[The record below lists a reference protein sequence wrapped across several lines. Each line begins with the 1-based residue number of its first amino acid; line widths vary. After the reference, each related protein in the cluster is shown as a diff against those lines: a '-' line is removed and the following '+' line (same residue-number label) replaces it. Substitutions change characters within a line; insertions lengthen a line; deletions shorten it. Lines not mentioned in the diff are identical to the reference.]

1 MSQEK
6 SKRSSFMERVYKGQ
20 IYLAHLK
27 GIGSEQQGKRPVVIL
42 QNNTGNRHSPTT
54 IIAPITTADRR
65 RMLPVHVT
73 VRNNQLFQG
82 SMVLLEQIQVMDKSR
97 LGKHLCDLNETELE
111 NVDKAIRISFA
122 LAD

>member
-1 MSQEK
+1 
-6 SKRSSFMERVYKGQ
+6 MEIVFKGQ

-42 QNNTGNRHSPTT
+42 QNNTGNKHSPTT

-65 RMLPVHVT
+65 RMLPVHVP

-97 LGKHLCDLNETELE
+97 LGKHLCDLNETELA